1 MMSGDEIFGDE
12 ITSPED
18 PEAFERERS
27 RAFWAV
33 DEDAEDDFAQAED
46 RAVDEEGANEVREGW
61 ERREGRR

>member
-1 MMSGDEIFGDE
+1 MNAGRFRRRDHEPGG
-12 ITSPED
+12 PRGLRARAQ
-18 PEAFERERS
+18 P
-27 RAFWAV
+27 AFWAV